1 MPCTYESRTEWT
13 SFTDKATLQKALDRL
28 DMRTRRRLN
37 VIGLNVEGEPE
48 DLNALRQ
55 AYQVEAQKATA
66 KKRGWFVTE
75 TRLSDG
81 KIKLTVRA

>member
-1 MPCTYESRTEWT
+1 MPCTYDSTTEWT
-13 SFTDKATLQKALDRL
+13 SFRDKIILERALERL
-28 DMRTRRRLN
+28 DYATRRRLN

-48 DLNALRQ
+48 DLDELRQ
-55 AYQVEAQKATA
+55 AYQVETQKAAA